1 MKDINR
7 KIKIIIMWSVLILI
21 YIFYV
26 LLVEVIFGIGMQN
39 PRNNLKKSL
48 RINNPF
54 YRELNFY
61 KN

>member
-39 PRNNLKKSL
+39 PRYNWNKIKGKFEKK
-48 RINNPF
+48 F
-54 YRELNFY
+54 
-61 KN
+61 KNK